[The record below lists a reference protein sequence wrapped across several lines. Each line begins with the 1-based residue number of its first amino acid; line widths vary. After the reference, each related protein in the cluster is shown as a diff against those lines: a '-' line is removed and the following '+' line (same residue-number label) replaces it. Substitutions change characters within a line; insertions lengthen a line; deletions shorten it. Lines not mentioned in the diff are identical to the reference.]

1 MVSQVTGLSKN
12 GVSDWYIQR
21 GSSVVMGGYT
31 LYLLGFMLISDEMSF
46 AVWAAL
52 FSTTWMQLAT
62 LVTLIATCAHA
73 WIGMWTVGTDY
84 LRARTM
90 GPKGDRLRSI
100 YQSVCLLAIL
110 AYLLWGIKILWGN

>member
-1 MVSQVTGLSKN
+1 MVNQVTNMSKN
-12 GVSDWYIQR
+12 GVSDWVIQR
-21 GSSVVMGGYT
+21 VSALVLAAYTLCIFGYVVMNPGMDYVSWS
-31 LYLLGFMLISDEMSF
+31 GFMGTTAMQVFTLL
-46 AVWAAL
+46 AL
-52 FSTTWMQLAT
+52 LSTA
-62 LVTLIATCAHA
+62 AHA